1 MSVHC
6 AIETQM
12 NIGEAVEI
20 IYTAMDEPEGLSTAL
35 RALCSASAATAARIE
50 TMPEG
55 KLIGQTSG
63 FTLSGNPDSFCLTS
77 PNGQRVRLFLIQP
90 HDAIRPIDIPAA
102 QRLLGHLLR
111 ALHHASRAANAERQF
126 SVCSQ
131 ALDRLAVGAVFLDAD
146 GAVLRSA
153 GLADD
158 VLGARDGL
166 SLRRGRI
173 AAKDGGEDRVLQSAI
188 RNALGGTAREPAT
201 LAISRPSMARDL
213 GVIVQPLAHG
223 AVVLIRDAERGSA
236 PENAVLQQLFGMTP
250 TEAELARRLST
261 GLTLDESAESMSI
274 SRNTARAHLRAI
286 FSKSGITRQTELVR
300 LMLGSAAV
308 LAPAPTL

>member
-1 MSVHC
+1 MLAYSMTR
-6 AIETQM
+6 ARM
-12 NIGEAVEI
+12 DMGEAVEA
-20 IYTAMDEPEGLSTAL
+20 IYAAMDDPEGLTSAMS
-35 RALCSASAATAARIE
+35 ALCAASAASAARIE

-55 KLIGQTSG
+55 RLIGQSAGFDPAAAPDSLSTSG
-63 FTLSGNPDSFCLTS
+63 PD
-77 PNGQRVRLFLIQP
+77 GQRVRLLLQRLP
-90 HDAIRPIDIPAA
+90 EAAGPADLRIA
-102 QRLLGHLLR
+102 ERLLGHLLR
-111 ALHHASRAANAERQF
+111 ARHHVSRAANAERQF

-188 RNALGGTAREPAT
+188 RSALGGTAREPVT

-236 PENAVLQQLFGMTP
+236 PENSVLQQLFGMTP

-308 LAPAPTL
+308 LAPAPML